1 MPIACRVQAYIGC
14 IQVLVPRN
22 NHMSMSS
29 FELIS
34 WDDVVHNICLMHHM
48 RHMYHMHI
56 ILVIF
61 GVLFEYLE
69 YPYYR
74 YLIPRFHVV
83 LQVHARRV
91 RTTCPATLIVA
102 WLVNLYIVFKRYL
115 IGHSLLCYNHP
126 PLKIHVIPLAC
137 NYFRYRWRRNLFGYR
152 LVNPFVFAFKQLSC
166 RMCYFT
172 SQARKA
178 VLTSCVL
185 LSQLDN
191 DCLE

>member
-1 MPIACRVQAYIGC
+1 M
-14 IQVLVPRN
+14 
-22 NHMSMSS
+22 
-29 FELIS
+29 
-34 WDDVVHNICLMHHM
+34 VHNICLMHHM

-61 GVLFEYLE
+61 EVLFEYLE

-137 NYFRYRWRRNLFGYR
+137 YYFRYIGWLILLTLRLSNCFVVCVISHRRHVKF
-152 LVNPFVFAFKQLSC
+152 C
-166 RMCYFT
+166 
-172 SQARKA
+172 
-178 VLTSCVL
+178 
-185 LSQLDN
+185 
-191 DCLE
+191 